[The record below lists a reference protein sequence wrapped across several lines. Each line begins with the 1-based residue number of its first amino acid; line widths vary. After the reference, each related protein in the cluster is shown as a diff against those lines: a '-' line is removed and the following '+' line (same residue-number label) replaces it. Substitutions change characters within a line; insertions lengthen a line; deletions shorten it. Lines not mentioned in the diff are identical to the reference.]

1 MITKIRTYINRAFE
15 DVPKTKKSTDMQEE
29 LISNLIEKFNDQLRS
44 GKSEEEAYT
53 SVIAGIGDLSELTES
68 LKERHVLSA
77 PSAQDRKTSA
87 LFISGA
93 VMIYIM
99 SPMAL
104 IFSAEV
110 LKQEV
115 LGLMIMFGMIA
126 VATGLLVFHFNSKP
140 KYLKEDDTM
149 IEDFKEWKSSRDK
162 DKALYDALSSA
173 FWLIILAIYF
183 YVNFTYHWWS
193 FSWIIFIIG
202 SAIANIA
209 KAFLNLSRHDH
220 EK

>member
-1 MITKIRTYINRAFE
+1 LF
-15 DVPKTKKSTDMQEE
+15 V
-29 LISNLIEKFNDQLRS
+29 
-44 GKSEEEAYT
+44 
-53 SVIAGIGDLSELTES
+53 SV
-68 LKERHVLSA
+68 
-77 PSAQDRKTSA
+77 
-87 LFISGA
+87 A

-110 LKQEV
+110 LNQEV

-126 VATGLLVFHFNSKP
+126 LATGLLVFHFNSKP

-149 IEDFKEWKSSRDK
+149 IEEFKEWKSSRDK

-183 YVNFTYHWWS
+183 YVSFTYHWWS

-209 KAFLNLSRHDH
+209 KAFLNLSRNDHD
-220 EK
+220 K